1 MFATTGDGAKIW
13 CATAPGPAPVLLIHG
28 FASDSEST
36 WVRTG
41 WVRALADRGH
51 VLVDLRGHG
60 QSDRPVSG
68 YAPEALARDVLAVLD
83 EAELSTVDAVTY
95 SMGGLVGWELAKL
108 APGRIRRLALGGIG
122 GRAADRDS
130 MRRVA
135 ETLSAT
141 GLDACIEEVAGH
153 RLEGPPP
160 APVLFAAGEQDEV
173 ASDAPEL
180 AAACEAPFVSLGR
193 RNHFNAVSS
202 RLFKESATTFFE
214 N

>member
-1 MFATTGDGAKIW
+1 MFATTGDGTKIW
-13 CATAPGPAPVLLIHG
+13 CDSAPGPAPVLLIHG
-28 FASDSEST
+28 FASDGEST

-60 QSDRPVSG
+60 RSDRPGSG
-68 YAPEALARDVLAVLD
+68 YSPEALARDVLAALD
-83 EAELSTVDAVTY
+83 ETGVSTVDAVTY

-108 APGRIRRLALGGIG
+108 APGRVRRLALGGIG

-130 MRRVA
+130 MRGVA
-135 ETLSAT
+135 EALSAG

-160 APVLFAAGEQDEV
+160 VPVLFAAGDQDEI
-173 ASDAPEL
+173 AADAPEV
-180 AAACEAPFVSLGR
+180 AAGFDAPFVSLGR
-193 RNHFNAVSS
+193 RNHLNAVSS
-202 RLFKESATTFFE
+202 RRFKEAATEFFDR
-214 N
+214 